1 MVAGIFNGEKGII
14 FIMKAIVFK
23 GKNKVAVEEVP
34 NPKIE
39 AVGDAIVRITTA
51 AICGSDLHMY
61 DDRSSAKPG
70 IVFGHENMGVVEE
83 VGKGVVSIKPGDR
96 VVMPFNI
103 GCGFC
108 LNCTRGRTNACLTA
122 NPEAPTAGYGYA
134 GMGPYRGGQAEML
147 RVPFADFNCLKLP
160 GEPGDEFE
168 DDFVLLADIFPTG
181 WHATELACVKAGDS
195 VAVFGAGPVGLLSAY
210 SAVIKGAS
218 DVYLVDR
225 SPQRLERAKMI
236 GAIPVDFTKGDVV
249 ERIKE
254 MIAKNRWRREQLR
267 PGEEKMDGV
276 NCAIDAVGYQA
287 LSDENP
293 DREDPMATIN
303 HIAELINPGG
313 SVGLIGVY
321 FDQDPGGV
329 DKHAKQGQFL
339 FPLGTFWN
347 KGVTIGQ
354 GQAPVK
360 RYNAYLREL
369 IITGRAK
376 PSFIISH
383 RLPLG
388 RGPEAYAHFDKR
400 GVGEGAEWT
409 KVVLKPGLAA

>member
-1 MVAGIFNGEKGII
+1 
-14 FIMKAIVFK
+14 MKALVFK

-39 AVGDAIVRITTA
+39 APGDAVIRITTA

-61 DDRSSAKPG
+61 EDRSSAEPG

-83 VGKGVVSIKPGDR
+83 TGKGVVSIKRGDR
-96 VVMPFNI
+96 VVLPFNI

-108 LNCTRGRTNACLTA
+108 MNCTRGLTNACLTA

-160 GEPGDEFE
+160 GTPGDEFE

-181 WHATELACVKAGDS
+181 WHAAELAGVKSGDS
-195 VAVFGAGPVGLLSAY
+195 VAVWGAGPVGLLSAY
-210 SAVIKGAS
+210 SALIKGAAE
-218 DVYLVDR
+218 VYLIDR
-225 SPQRLERAKMI
+225 SAERLQKGAEI
-236 GAIPVDFTKGDVV
+236 GAVPIDFTKGDCVA
-249 ERIKE
+249 RIKE
-254 MIAKNRWRREQLR
+254 MRVKNRNRMQALR
-267 PGEEKMDGV
+267 PGEEKMGGV
-276 NCAIDAVGYQA
+276 NCVIDAVGYQA
-287 LSDENP
+287 HSEKSP
-293 DREDPMATIN
+293 DKEDAMQVIRDM
-303 HIAELINPGG
+303 AELVNPGG
-313 SVGLIGVY
+313 FMSLIGVY
-321 FDQDPGGV
+321 FEQDPGGK
-329 DKHAKQGQFL
+329 DAHAKKGEYL
-339 FPLGTFWN
+339 FPLGKLWG

-383 RLPLG
+383 RLPLQ
-388 RGPEAYAHFDKR
+388 RAPEAYARFDER
-400 GVGEGAEWT
+400 GVGKGAEWT